1 MNPTYILLD
10 AYTKIILTIIAVALV
25 MLLIRPVLTPN
36 PVTASSLSNV
46 NIAEVGGYIVRG
58 GKIMVEVK

>member
-1 MNPTYILLD
+1 
-10 AYTKIILTIIAVALV
+10 
-25 MLLIRPVLTPN
+25 MLLLRPALIPN
-36 PVTASSLSNV
+36 SVTASGLSNV

>member
-1 MNPTYILLD
+1 MIDT
-10 AYTKIILTIIAVALV
+10 YTKIILTIIAVVLV
-25 MLLIRPVLTPN
+25 MLLLRPALIPN
-36 PVTASSLSNV
+36 SVTASGLSNV

>member
-1 MNPTYILLD
+1 MID
-10 AYTKIILTIIAVALV
+10 AYTKIILTIIAVLLVILLLGPAL
-25 MLLIRPVLTPN
+25 IPN
-36 PVTASSLSNV
+36 SVTASGLSNV